1 MPGIEKALGLGK
13 EQSDEFLRFTA
24 QTGMRSTELAQQNV
38 SAAERQAALIAF
50 SETTAREADARFG
63 AGTMAKWRA
72 YSQRRP
78 AENFAQN
85 IAPEFTRAGVPL
97 AEAQQDQLA
106 TAYLEL
112 TRTSTVTP
120 TGAALVKQ
128 VGKALTVRQKKV
140 LRTVIDQ
147 RLKAVPQRAAMA
159 GLAFPY
165 GTSTVMTS
173 PVMVTSSGS
182 PVTAGVGGFVMSGPG
197 AATPAGPPPAG
208 AQRQRLIDSYKALLG
223 DAASFMRL
231 NAAQTGRFYEALA
244 DGGQP
249 GYQSATMSASMP
261 PQMIAMVGNRYP
273 DVVRVLVVKE
283 FGEGAAA
290 RWDEYRPLRGGLT
303 YVDSSLLKHFY
314 DADVP
319 LTREQ
324 RLKLAA
330 AWLNA
335 QMNAQLDAANAAV
348 SNDVGTLTA
357 ITSIERSLA
366 MAENRNAVIVREA
379 RAWLDKAQVDVL
391 FAQLDGGLESQ
402 RIQLRQQ
409 RAWAVQSPDTPT
421 PAAALPPPTVGVSTQ
436 PVATPSTPPL
446 PQQAS
451 DSMRRSYAAQVESSL
466 RGAAPLLKL
475 DAVQMQRLVALLADR
490 LIADMQAGVRRQF
503 PGEILAPGAYSES
516 VANEFGAGVAERWT
530 SYGNLRSGLPFVDQ
544 QLKFYYNAGEP
555 LNQKQRLRLATDY
568 QQITLA
574 AVRGGVITAAGGPA
588 GSGTPIAAGTPA
600 SGIAGAV
607 QRMETELASAE
618 ATKSAELNA
627 ARAYLSKTQLDVLS
641 AQLETNVA
649 TRRQTLQMMR
659 ETTGAAPPG
668 ALSGR

>member
-1 MPGIEKALGLGK
+1 
-13 EQSDEFLRFTA
+13 
-24 QTGMRSTELAQQNV
+24 
-38 SAAERQAALIAF
+38 
-50 SETTAREADARFG
+50 
-63 AGTMAKWRA
+63 
-72 YSQRRP
+72 
-78 AENFAQN
+78 
-85 IAPEFTRAGVPL
+85 
-97 AEAQQDQLA
+97 
-106 TAYLEL
+106 
-112 TRTSTVTP
+112 
-120 TGAALVKQ
+120 
-128 VGKALTVRQKKV
+128 
-140 LRTVIDQ
+140 
-147 RLKAVPQRAAMA
+147 
-159 GLAFPY
+159 
-165 GTSTVMTS
+165 MTS

-182 PVTAGVGGFVMSGPG
+182 PVTAGVGGFVMAGPG

-208 AQRQRLIDSYKALLG
+208 AERQRLIDSYKALLG

-249 GYQSATMSASMP
+249 GYQSAIMSASMP
-261 PQMIAMVGNRYP
+261 PQMISMVGNRYP

-319 LTREQ
+319 LTSEQ

-348 SNDVGTLTA
+348 SNGIGTLTA

-366 MAENRNAVIVREA
+366 MAENRNALIVREA
-379 RAWLDKAQVDVL
+379 RAWLDKAQIDVL

-402 RIQLRQQ
+402 RIQLKQQ
-409 RAWAVQSPDTPT
+409 RAWAVQSPDAPT
-421 PAAALPPPTVGVSTQ
+421 PAAAPPPPAAGVST
-436 PVATPSTPPL
+436 PGTRITLPLATTPSTQQSI

-451 DSMRRSYAAQVESSL
+451 DSMRRSYTAQVESSL

-475 DAVQMQRLVALLADR
+475 DAAQMQRLAALLADR

-503 PGEILAPGAYSES
+503 PGEILVPGAYSES

-555 LNQKQRLRLATDY
+555 LKETQRLRLATDY
-568 QQITLA
+568 QQIALA
-574 AVRGGVITAAGGPA
+574 VVRGGVITAAGGPA
-588 GSGTPIAAGTPA
+588 GSGTPIAVGTPA

-641 AQLETNVA
+641 AQLENNVA
-649 TRRQTLQMMR
+649 IRRQTLQMMR
-659 ETTGAAPPG
+659 ETAGAAPSG